1 MAAIIYVTLLMM
13 ACLCGA
19 CIYVVWSLHSNYV
32 KSMHMLFD
40 MYTKQAESLHIVNKS
55 QTIDEIASHKAQE
68 ARQALELEELRSA
81 YQDEAR
87 ARLETARMAA
97 EAVAEVNGQIAVE
110 GVSEAAGKKNLSM
123 AEFYRR
129 FEEVV

>member
-1 MAAIIYVTLLMM
+1 MEVIMAAIIIGLVLMSS
-13 ACLCGA
+13 L
-19 CIYVVWSLHSNYV
+19 YVVWSLHSSYV
-32 KSMHMLFD
+32 KSMHKVLE
-40 MYTKQAESLHIVNKS
+40 MYAEQAKSMHIIQKG
-55 QTIDEIASHKAQE
+55 QTLEEIQSHAALE
-68 ARQALELEELRSA
+68 ARQALEIEELRSA

-87 ARLETARMAA
+87 ARQETARMAA

-110 GVSEAAGKKNLSM
+110 GVGEAAGKRNVSM